1 MEERRSKLV
10 LRSIFTLLY
19 LTLFAGPLVF
29 AAPGFAG
36 QASPVKAFFLGDLPS
51 DHAKIEKLFASLK
64 DAGAD
69 TIITGPVARRGPLTR
84 DTLPH
89 VIFLAHQARLRLF
102 VIVPTRGDEEALAS
116 YPEWEDRRYD
126 LRSGSLLPG
135 GKLDL
140 SHPEVL
146 NYLVQACKNIA
157 ALSIDGIVF
166 GDDFS
171 YADTEGMS
179 GRMSDAYRQ
188 RFKAEL
194 VPGKAFAKVE
204 KIDASYRVSE
214 YGEGY
219 QNFARMKQE
228 LLVDAV
234 KAVIAACRRVN
245 QDVKFAAPLRFT
257 GFENQLSALP
267 EYVQDID
274 AFKSTDLDYYW
285 LALPHRESLGLN
297 YKKGMEAIARTAKI
311 ISMAVK
317 DPCKTIFVLP
327 LISPSGKLLPYSE
340 IEESTEMARKGG
352 KPCIAYRVGKNTALP
367 VPLTKK
373 LFKEQQAQ

>member
-1 MEERRSKLV
+1 MLFC
-10 LRSIFTLLY
+10 LTIFAYPFL
-19 LTLFAGPLVF
+19 F
-29 AAPGFAG
+29 AAPGLAV
-36 QASPVKAFFLGDLPS
+36 QASSVKAFYLTDFPS
-51 DHAKIEKLFASLK
+51 DYGSIEKLFASLK

-69 TIITGPVARRGPLTR
+69 TVITGPLARSGPLTR
-84 DTLPH
+84 NSLPH
-89 VIFLAHQARLRLF
+89 IIFLAHQARLRLF
-102 VIVPTRGDEEALAS
+102 VIVPTRADEEALAS

-126 LRSGSLLPG
+126 LRSGTLQPD

-140 SHPEVL
+140 SHPDAL

-157 ALSIDGIVF
+157 AFSIDGIVL

-179 GRMSDAYRQ
+179 RRIFDAYKQ

-194 VPGKAFAKVE
+194 VPGRAFAKVE
-204 KIDASYRVSE
+204 RIDASYRVSE

-219 QNFARMKQE
+219 QNFVRMKQE
-228 LLVDAV
+228 VLVDAV

-267 EYVQDID
+267 EYVQDING
-274 AFKSTDLDYYW
+274 FKSTDLDYYW
-285 LALPHRESLGLN
+285 LALPHRENLGLS

-311 ISMAVK
+311 ISTAVK
-317 DPCKTIFVLP
+317 EPCKTILILP
-327 LISPSGKLLPYSE
+327 LVNPKGRLLPSTE
-340 IEESTEMARKGG
+340 IEEATEMAKQGG
-352 KPCIAYRVGKNTALP
+352 EPCIAYRVRKDTALP
-367 VPLTKK
+367 VPLMRK